1 MYVWPHLQRSGGN
14 LTNTVKKWQA
24 GQAWPMCSLFVI
36 DVYDNNQQFSLFQLT
51 LVHDFVLLDVDV
63 LIGKVRWRVPARAVS
78 WRHLAHEASNL
89 VEVTLLLGTLGLGA
103 VNNGRRVWTCLMFFQ
118 MPVKV
123 GLLAEASITKRTLER
138 FLLVVNVPDVP
149 LEIGGDGK
157 WPFAVFALVWLLS
170 CVGAE
175 VSGQVSRSWKDFATK
190 FAGVPILWF
199 PVVNAAVH
207 QVGIASRQTRK
218 WYTTQH
224 LRVHQPRRSA
234 KRVRPRA

>member
-1 MYVWPHLQRSGGN
+1 
-14 LTNTVKKWQA
+14 
-24 GQAWPMCSLFVI
+24 MCSLFVI

-51 LVHDFVLLDVDV
+51 MVHDFVLLDVDV

-190 FAGVPILWF
+190 FAPVSASAWPSSGRRLNWRSWADWILRKRRPLAAGV
-199 PVVNAAVH
+199 
-207 QVGIASRQTRK
+207 QR
-218 WYTTQH
+218 
-224 LRVHQPRRSA
+224 
-234 KRVRPRA
+234 